1 MTTTFLSRDD
11 LGQLE
16 ARLYRQLLLMS
27 LLSAVLG
34 TVLRDWTW
42 GVAAALGPLSA
53 QLYYW
58 ALAQHTRRVV
68 RARVLPLR
76 GLAVASVAFRQIL
89 SLLAPASCFYF
100 WGSAGWVCLATL
112 LLSRHWVVAVAWP
125 VQPNSLRSEAG

>member
-1 MTTTFLSRDD
+1 MTTTFHSRDD

-16 ARLYRQLLLMS
+16 ARLHRQLLVMS
-27 LLSAVLG
+27 LLSMALG
-34 TVLRDWTW
+34 TVSKDWTW

-58 ALAQHTRRVV
+58 ALAHHTRRAV
-68 RARVLPLR
+68 RARVQSMR

-89 SLLAPASCFYF
+89 SLLAPTVCFYF
-100 WGSAGWVCLATL
+100 WGNAGWLCLATL

-125 VQPNSLRSEAG
+125 TQTTWVRSEG